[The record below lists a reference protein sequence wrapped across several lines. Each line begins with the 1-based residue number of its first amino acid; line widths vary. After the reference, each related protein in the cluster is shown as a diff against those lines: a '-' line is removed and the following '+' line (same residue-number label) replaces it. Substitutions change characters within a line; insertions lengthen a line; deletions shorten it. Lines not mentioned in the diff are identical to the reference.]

1 MGPHESSVAAAI
13 NLAVRP
19 PGTGAYLSIVS
30 RPAPTHRS
38 GLRRQAGLEASN
50 GSNSGSDAST
60 GGESDNAVAVGGHAH
75 SETGETPLVTA
86 QSTITGLH
94 AGLGNLDYWIL
105 KLTPVEWLTL
115 PLVPV
120 MLTEYVPGTAGGLGE
135 IVKLELPAPTTE
147 LGVKV

>member
-1 MGPHESSVAAAI
+1 
-13 NLAVRP
+13 
-19 PGTGAYLSIVS
+19 
-30 RPAPTHRS
+30 
-38 GLRRQAGLEASN
+38 
-50 GSNSGSDAST
+50 
-60 GGESDNAVAVGGHAH
+60 
-75 SETGETPLVTA
+75 
-86 QSTITGLH
+86 
-94 AGLGNLDYWIL
+94 LDYWIL